1 LAFTEEVR
9 LEIMFFGLV
18 DHRISENL
26 RQLSIC
32 RSLAKGRFNVH
43 FVVGKKTVTQFAVG
57 GEAYSITGG
66 AEVVTDWTYDT
77 DHACPIPPAEM
88 TSRTVGVRGS
98 HLFQR
103 AHPAQ
108 FCQDLISAEVMP
120 VGPLAVVVEAHELD
134 KTNVIRAVKAQLRE
148 IQNLVIID
156 SPHYHYIDFYW
167 IEPNTLGSLNAA
179 PDPIELI
186 TTGNAKK
193 FLTLEGVQTNI
204 DAADTGSVKVLSEFF
219 Q

>member
-1 LAFTEEVR
+1 
-9 LEIMFFGLV
+9 MFFGLI
-18 DHRISENL
+18 DHRIFENL

-43 FVVGKKTVTQFAVG
+43 FMVGKKTITQFAVG
-57 GEAYSITGG
+57 GEAYSITGET
-66 AEVVTDWTYDT
+66 EVVTDWTYDT

-88 TSRTVGVRGS
+88 TSRTVGVPGS

-103 AHPAQ
+103 AHLAQ
-108 FCQDLISAEVMP
+108 FCQDFIGADIMLE
-120 VGPLAVVVEAHELD
+120 GPLAVVVEAHELY
-134 KTNVIRAVKAQLRE
+134 KANVIRAVKAQLRE

-167 IEPNTLGSLNAA
+167 TKPNTLGSLNGA

-186 TTGNAKK
+186 TAGNAEK
-193 FLTLEGVQTNI
+193 FLTLESVQTNI
-204 DAADTGSVKVLSEFF
+204 NPADAGGVKVLAEFF